1 MVVVA
6 LCWLQLGGPKGSWG
20 CDGMCPKS
28 NYLRIHHLKPREK
41 TLDISW
47 LEGCILS
54 SWSLA
59 WWYLWVHGMSLQ
71 GMILRGCLQKTGEPR
86 KFSLK
91 QQNVPRKSGYS
102 HRFKPRISK
111 FTWELHDPLYNI
123 NPFND
128 AQENSQHSWCTCRIS
143 CVTPWAISI
152 L

>member
-6 LCWLQLGGPKGSWG
+6 FCWLQLGGPKGSWG
-20 CDGMCPKS
+20 CDGMCLKL

-54 SWSLA
+54 SWSLV

-111 FTWELHDPLYNI
+111 FTWDHESYMTRYITSIHSTMHKKTVSIHDAL
-123 NPFND
+123 
-128 AQENSQHSWCTCRIS
+128 AESR
-143 CVTPWAISI
+143 V
-152 L
+152 